1 MLTRFK
7 RVFVAPLIAA
17 IAFVSFSS
25 FSEAESKAAAV
36 KCVGSTG
43 YCRITLPDGTVA
55 ESTGNVE
62 VTQSL

>member
-1 MLTRFK
+1 MTKVKKMLAFTA
-7 RVFVAPLIAA
+7 VAAL
-17 IAFVSFSS
+17 AFVSFSAFALKPS
-25 FSEAESKAAAV
+25 V

-62 VTQSL
+62 VATATAQP